1 MPTAT
6 FRTGP
11 KDGFDTTVSCKQF
24 CFRVLTGCLQ
34 QEGSFNPSWGGP
46 ESFLERHGAFGERL
60 GSVLE
65 RPGSVLGRLGA
76 VLVALK
82 VVLDDKMSFE
92 SAQDT
97 KT

>member
-11 KDGFDTTVSCKQF
+11 KDDFDITVGCKQF

-65 RPGSVLGRLGA
+65 RPGSFLGRAGA
-76 VLVALK
+76 VLVSFK
-82 VVLDDKMSFE
+82 VVLDVKMRRLGAS
-92 SAQDT
+92 
-97 KT
+97 